1 MFRIYKNDE
10 LIVEGESPLTITG
23 IEPDTQVVEGT
34 YQAVRV
40 ENEEESER
48 VDIPAFKTLPIK
60 VASVTV
66 APKTNNLEVGAT
78 RQLNT
83 TIEPTNAT
91 NQKVTYESDDET
103 IAKVNASGLITAI
116 GAGTATVTVKTE
128 DGNHTD
134 TATVNVTKPP
144 EITTEEVTEKIDIVE
159 YETIRNET
167 ETLPKGEEEVVQEGK
182 DGYTEVTYEVTY
194 EDGVEVSREEI
205 DRKVI
210 EPVDEIINV
219 GTYEEPEPEPEPDPE
234 PEE

>member
-40 ENEEESER
+40 EDEKESER

-60 VASVTV
+60 VTSVTV

-91 NQKVTYESDDET
+91 NQKVTYESDNDA
-103 IAKVNASGLITAI
+103 IAKVNTTGLVTAI
-116 GAGTATVTVKTE
+116 GEGTATITVKTV

-134 TATVNVTKPP
+134 TATVNVT
-144 EITTEEVTEKIDIVE
+144 
-159 YETIRNET
+159 
-167 ETLPKGEEEVVQEGK
+167 
-182 DGYTEVTYEVTY
+182 
-194 EDGVEVSREEI
+194 
-205 DRKVI
+205 
-210 EPVDEIINV
+210 
-219 GTYEEPEPEPEPDPE
+219 EPEPEPEP
-234 PEE
+234 EE

>member
-1 MFRIYKNDE
+1 MSFKIYKGDD
-10 LIVEGESPLTITG
+10 VVAEGASPLEIKG
-23 IEPDTQVVEGT
+23 IGANKSIAKGT

-40 ENEEESER
+40 ENKKESER

-60 VASVTV
+60 VTGVTV
-66 APKTNNLEVGAT
+66 SPKTNNLEVDAT
-78 RQLNT
+78 RQLNA
-83 TIEPTNAT
+83 TIEPSNAT
-91 NQKVTYESDDET
+91 NKKVTYESDDET

-116 GAGTATVTVKTE
+116 GEGTATITVKTD

-167 ETLPKGEEEVVQEGK
+167 EALPKGEEEVVQEGK

-194 EDGVEVSREEI
+194 EDVVEVSREEI
-205 DRKVI
+205 SRKVI

-219 GTYEEPEPEPEPDPE
+219 GTYEEPEPEPDPE

>member
-40 ENEEESER
+40 ENEKESER

-78 RQLNT
+78 RQLNA

-91 NQKVTYESDDET
+91 NQKVTYESDNDA
-103 IAKVNASGLITAI
+103 IAKVNTTGLVTAI
-116 GAGTATVTVKTE
+116 GEGTAIITVKTA

-134 TATVNVTKPP
+134 TATVNVT
-144 EITTEEVTEKIDIVE
+144 
-159 YETIRNET
+159 
-167 ETLPKGEEEVVQEGK
+167 
-182 DGYTEVTYEVTY
+182 
-194 EDGVEVSREEI
+194 
-205 DRKVI
+205 
-210 EPVDEIINV
+210 
-219 GTYEEPEPEPEPDPE
+219 EPEPEPEP
-234 PEE
+234 EE

>member
-1 MFRIYKNDE
+1 MV
-10 LIVEGESPLTITG
+10 VEGESPLTITG
-23 IEPDTQVVEGT
+23 IEPDTQVVKGT

-40 ENEEESER
+40 ENEKESER
-48 VDIPAFKTLPIK
+48 VDVPAFKTLPIK
-60 VASVTV
+60 VTGITV
-66 APKTNNLEVGAT
+66 APKTNNLEIGAT
-78 RQLNT
+78 RQLNA
-83 TIEPTNAT
+83 TIEPDNAT
-91 NQKVTYESDDET
+91 NKKVTYESDDET

-116 GAGTATVTVKTE
+116 GEGTATITVKTD

-167 ETLPKGEEEVVQEGK
+167 EDLPKGEEEVVQEGQ

-205 DRKVI
+205 NREVI
-210 EPVDEIINV
+210 DPVDEIINV
-219 GTYEEPEPEPEPDPE
+219 GTYEEPEPEPDPEPDPE

>member
-23 IEPDTQVVEGT
+23 IEPNTQVVEGT

-60 VASVTV
+60 VTSVTV
-66 APKTNNLEVGAT
+66 APKTNNLEVDGT
-78 RQLNT
+78 RQLNA
-83 TIEPTNAT
+83 TIEPSNAT
-91 NQKVTYESDDET
+91 NKKVTYESDNDEVAT
-103 IAKVNASGLITAI
+103 VNSSGLVTAI
-116 GAGTATVTVKTE
+116 GEGKATITVKTV

-167 ETLPKGEEEVVQEGK
+167 EDLPKGEEEVVQEGK

-205 DRKVI
+205 NREVI
-210 EPVDEIINV
+210 DPVDEIINV
-219 GTYEEPEPEPEPDPE
+219 GTYEEPEPDPE
-234 PEE
+234 PEEGE